1 MAVIEAIATQYVEA
15 DVASVTFSSI
25 PSTYEH
31 LQVHGSHRAT
41 GASGGQA
48 FYIEFNG
55 VSSNTYASHTMVGAN
70 ATGLGQRLD
79 SQPYIKI
86 YDGIHGGFGYAL
98 ENEYA
103 TILLDV
109 QDYRDTN
116 KNTTVQFQMFDA
128 MTYGTDSRATFG
140 SGMWESTAAVTQI
153 KFTPSNG
160 NLMRG
165 SEYTLYGLKSS

>member
-41 GASGGQA
+41 GTSGGQA
-48 FYIEFNG
+48 FYIELNNDSG
-55 VSSNTYASHTMVGAN
+55 SNYASHTMVAAN
-70 ATGLGQRLD
+70 SNKIGQTT
-79 SQPYIKI
+79 SAEAYIKI
-86 YDGIHGGFGYAL
+86 YDGIHGSHTITS
-98 ENEYA
+98 EYA
-103 TILLDV
+103 ALLLDV
-109 QDYRDTN
+109 NDYLDTN

-128 MTYGTDSRATFG
+128 ITYSNDVRATFG
-140 SGMWESTAAVTQI
+140 TGMWNSTAAVTQI

-165 SEYTLYGLKSS
+165 SCYTLYGLKSS

>member
-1 MAVIEAIATQYVEA
+1 MAVIEAIKTTYLEA

-25 PSTYEH
+25 PSSYEH
-31 LQVHGSHRAT
+31 LQVHGSQRAT
-41 GASGGQA
+41 GTSGGQA

-86 YDGIHGGFGYAL
+86 YDGIHGSHPLGA
-98 ENEYA
+98 EYA

-109 QDYRDTN
+109 HDYRDTN

-128 MTYGTDSRATFG
+128 ITYGTDSRATFG

-165 SEYTLYGLKSS
+165 SCYTLYGLKSS